1 MLRNKIRIRF
11 SWDVFLVYFLEV
23 ILGWDSLVIF
33 NFIEMLNNEKIL
45 K

>member
-33 NFIEMLNNEKIL
+33 NFIEMLYNEKIL